1 MTQPPYGGANQQ
13 PEGQPGYPPP
23 VDPYAAPPAQSPPPP
38 TSPPPPPPNYGPY
51 QPQYGQP
58 QYGQPTS
65 SPPYPA
71 QPTSGQPYAPT
82 SGSPYAPQPTSGQP
96 YPPQPVSGQ
105 PYPPQPYPPQPVSAQ
120 PYPPQPVSGYPAYP
134 GGPVPGPPKKR
145 TGLVIAAVVAAVA
158 VVLCG
163 GGITGA
169 VLLLRNTEP
178 NPGQAEPVAAVQE
191 FLKAVYNDQ
200 DPAKA
205 NDLVCAES
213 RDEAEMKKKV
223 DEVKNLATKYQSPRY
238 KWDEP
243 KIDNQDSES
252 AKVSVKVTMTTSDEK
267 IAEQQLTFTVVQ
279 KTGWFVCEIAS

>member
-1 MTQPPYGGANQQ
+1 MTQPPYGGANQP
-13 PEGQPGYPPP
+13 PEGH
-23 VDPYAAPPAQSPPPP
+23 PYAAPPAQPTPPP
-38 TSPPPPPPNYGPY
+38 TSPPAPPPNYGPY
-51 QPQYGQP
+51 QP

-82 SGSPYAPQPTSGQP
+82 SGSPYGPQPTSGQPYGPQPTSGQP
-96 YPPQPVSGQ
+96 YPPQPVSAQ
-105 PYPPQPYPPQPVSAQ
+105 PYPPQ

-178 NPGQAEPVAAVQE
+178 NPGQPEPVAAVQE
-191 FLKAVYNDQ
+191 FLKAVYSDQ
-200 DPAKA
+200 DPDKA
-205 NDLVCAES
+205 TDLVCAES
-213 RDEAEMKKKV
+213 RDEAEIKKKV

-243 KIDNQDSES
+243 KVDNQDAES

-267 IAEQQLTFTVVQ
+267 ISEQQLTFTVVQ

>member
-1 MTQPPYGGANQQ
+1 MTQPPYGGANQP

-23 VDPYAAPPAQSPPPP
+23 VDPYTAPPAQPTPPP
-38 TSPPPPPPNYGPY
+38 TSPPAPPPNYGPY
-51 QPQYGQP
+51 QP

-82 SGSPYAPQPTSGQP
+82 SGSPYGPQPTSGQP
-96 YPPQPVSGQ
+96 YPYPSQPISG
-105 PYPPQPYPPQPVSAQ
+105 QPYPPQPVSAQ

-178 NPGQAEPVAAVQE
+178 NPGQPEPVAAVQE

-200 DPAKA
+200 DADKA
-205 NDLVCAES
+205 TDLVCAES
-213 RDEAEMKKKV
+213 RDEAEIKKKV

-243 KIDNQDSES
+243 KVDNQDAES

-267 IAEQQLTFTVVQ
+267 ISEQQLTFTVVQ